1 MSEEKQKR
9 VFTAKQKIVDDKG
22 KITFKDREY
31 AVIQPTVALK
41 QEGDVLREKVWNEL
55 FEKGR
60 LLRRQLD
67 DELKRR
73 NLWNE
78 RLQTEY
84 DMLQIEV
91 LNGIN
96 QLEKGG
102 IKLSEARR
110 IAIEVSK
117 KRQEMVDMLVA
128 RSELDNHTCEGQ
140 ADNARFNFL
149 FANCLVY
156 NDTGEKVYPS
166 VEEYTV
172 DSNSDPAIKGASEF
186 YYLLSGTESLDDQLP
201 ENKFLKQYEFVDD
214 NFRYTER
221 GTGRLTSEDGKYID
235 EEGYY
240 ISYNEDGS
248 TYRVTYDGQKV
259 DLNAA
264 TKVEFSPFLE
274 DDGKPIVSE
283 EKPKPKT
290 RKRRTTKKTANADA

>member
-1 MSEEKQKR
+1 M
-9 VFTAKQKIVDDKG
+9 
-22 KITFKDREY
+22 
-31 AVIQPTVALK
+31 
-41 QEGDVLREKVWNEL
+41 WNEL

-78 RLQTEY
+78 RLQTQY

-96 QLEKGG
+96 KLEKGG
-102 IKLSEARR
+102 IKLSEARL

-156 NDTGEKVYPS
+156 NDTDEKVYSS
-166 VEEYTV
+166 VEEYAV

-240 ISYNEDGS
+240 IAYNEDGS

-259 DLNAA
+259 DLNAT

-274 DDGKPIVSE
+274 DDGQPVVSE
-283 EKPKPKT
+283 EKPKPKTT